1 MLNGVSRSDAFG
13 VLFGKLKADASV
25 TTQLGNSSAA
35 AVLRNLLGTKHTVS
49 AKPTAFVEQKTP
61 CVDALQ
67 TAVGW
72 PIATLK
78 RLAGYR
84 SNNRATSNRLRNEH
98 AR

>member
-49 AKPTAFVEQKTP
+49 AKPTAFVEQKRHVLTHCKP
-61 CVDALQ
+61 RWAGV
-67 TAVGW
+67 
-72 PIATLK
+72 ATLK